1 MPKNVQDLTILLVDD
16 NPNARKLMTRVLS
29 EMGVHVIVQAENAIQ
44 GFKAFQTSAGTIDLI
59 ICDWQMPV
67 VSGLDFLKRM
77 KALHPEVP
85 FIMVTGKGDIDSV
98 KDAGAHGVT
107 GYIVKPYSPMQVQ
120 EKLFDAL
127 KVLPA

>member
-1 MPKNVQDLTILLVDD
+1 MPKNTQDLTILLVDD

-29 EMGVHVIVQAENAIQ
+29 EMGVHAIVQAENAIQ
-44 GFKAFQTSAGTIDLI
+44 GFKAFQTNAGTIDLI

-67 VSGLDFLKRM
+67 ISGLDFLKRM
-77 KALHPEVP
+77 KALHPDVP

-98 KDAGAHGVT
+98 KNARAHGVA

-120 EKLFDAL
+120 EKLLDAL
-127 KVLPA
+127 KALPA